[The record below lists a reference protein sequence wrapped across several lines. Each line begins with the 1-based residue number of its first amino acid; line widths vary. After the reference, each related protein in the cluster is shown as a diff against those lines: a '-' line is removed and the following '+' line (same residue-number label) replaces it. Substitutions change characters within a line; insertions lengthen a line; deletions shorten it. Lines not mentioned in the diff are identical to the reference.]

1 MAGGGG
7 DFFFFFQGVDQE
19 QKIMG
24 TARAIGTAQERSQIP
39 VVLPWDELSDSS
51 LLWDDQN
58 RRDLPWDE
66 LSDAGLPPGTN

>member
-1 MAGGGG
+1 MGGGG
-7 DFFFFFQGVDQE
+7 GLSFFQGVDQE

-24 TARAIGTAQERSQIP
+24 TARAIGTARERSQIP
-39 VVLPWDELSDSS
+39 VVLPWDKLSDSS

-66 LSDAGLPPGTN
+66 LSDPGLPPGTN